1 MSNKLVIVLVGVLF
15 ALVLAMGGGM
25 FLMWNKLAALSAQTA
40 ASESDK
46 NAEKAKPEQIGKV
59 VSLDTF
65 IVNLA
70 DPGANRYLRVTM
82 DLEVTGG
89 KTPEEEVTRRT
100 AQLRDTIL
108 MILPTKKFSDIIST
122 EGKSA
127 LREELLGALN
137 ALLTSSKIARI
148 YFKEFVIQ

>member
-1 MSNKLVIVLVGVLF
+1 MSNKLVIILIGALFVLVLG
-15 ALVLAMGGGM
+15 MGGGM
-25 FLMWNKLAALSAQTA
+25 FLMWNKLAAVSAQA
-40 ASESDK
+40 AVPESGK
-46 NAEKAKPEQIGKV
+46 NAEKAKPEQMGKV

-100 AQLRDTIL
+100 AQLRDAIL
-108 MILPTKKFSDIIST
+108 MILPTKKFADIIST

-127 LREELLGALN
+127 LREELLDALN
-137 ALLTSSKIARI
+137 ALLTSSKVARI